1 MRSAGAVVRRVRREL
16 KRKGSPAVARSV
28 QRFFKEP
35 VPAYG
40 WRTARVRK
48 LAERLRREMT
58 ARGGPRL
65 LLAVAEKLFAG
76 PTVEEQ
82 SLGVILLERAAQKFG
97 AAEFRRLERWLRH
110 VKNWAACDA
119 LCVNLLGAILLREAR
134 LATRG
139 HRWAG
144 SPSLWRRRAAA
155 VSFVPA
161 ARRGVFTKEI
171 FQVAARLLG
180 DDEYMVQKGVGWLL
194 REAAKTRRAQV
205 IAHLLRVRKR
215 APRLVLRTACETL
228 PARARR
234 RILA

>member
-1 MRSAGAVVRRVRREL
+1 MRSVEAIVSRVRGEL
-16 KRKGSPAVARSV
+16 RRKGSPAVAHSV

-40 WRTARVRK
+40 WRTAAVRK
-48 LAERLRREMT
+48 LAQRLRREM
-58 ARGGPRL
+58 AGDPKL
-65 LLAVAEKLFAG
+65 LFAVAEKLFAG
-76 PTVEEQ
+76 PTLEEQ
-82 SLGVILLERAAQKFG
+82 SLGVILLEPAARKFG
-97 AAEFRRLERWLRH
+97 AAEFRLFERWLRH

-119 LCVNLLGAILLREAR
+119 LCVNLLGAILRREAR
-134 LATRG
+134 LVTRVHG
-139 HRWAG
+139 WAG
-144 SPSLWRRRAAA
+144 SLNLWHRRAAA

-161 ARRGVFTKEI
+161 ARRGVYTKEI
-171 FQVAARLLG
+171 FRVATRLLG

-228 PARARR
+228 PASTRR

>member
-1 MRSAGAVVRRVRREL
+1 MKSAGAVVRRVRREL
-16 KRKGSPAVARSV
+16 RRKGSPAVARSV

-40 WRTARVRK
+40 WRTAEVRR
-48 LAERLRREMT
+48 LAQRLRREM
-58 ARGGPRL
+58 AGDAKL
-65 LLAVAEKLFAG
+65 LFAVAEKLFAG

-82 SLGVILLERAAQKFG
+82 SLGVILLERAARKFG

-119 LCVNLLGAILLREAR
+119 LCVSLLGAILRREAR
-134 LATRG
+134 LATRV
-139 HRWAG
+139 HRWAR
-144 SPSLWRRRAAA
+144 SRNFWRRRAAA

-161 ARRGVFTKEI
+161 ARRGVYTKEI
-171 FQVAARLLG
+171 FQGATRLLD

-194 REAAKTRRAQV
+194 REAGKTRGAEV
-205 IAHLLRVRKR
+205 VAYLLRVRKR

-234 RILA
+234 RVLA